1 VFHRHEARRA
11 RAHPVCPSVSA
22 AFAGGGGAG
31 GEWRQAK
38 RNATR
43 QEKEK
48 KGGRKTRRWMDD
60 GGSDARS
67 EPSEPLWR
75 EKCEALA
82 GRL

>member
-1 VFHRHEARRA
+1 VSGGKQNETQRGEGKERR
-11 RAHPVCPSVSA
+11 PKD
-22 AFAGGGGAG
+22 
-31 GEWRQAK
+31 E
-38 RNATR
+38 T
-43 QEKEK
+43 
-48 KGGRKTRRWMDD
+48 MDD